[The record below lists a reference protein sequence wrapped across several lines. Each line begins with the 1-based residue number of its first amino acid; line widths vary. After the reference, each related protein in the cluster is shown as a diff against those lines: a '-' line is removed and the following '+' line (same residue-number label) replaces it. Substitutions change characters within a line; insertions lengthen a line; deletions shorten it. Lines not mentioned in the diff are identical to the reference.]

1 MNKQVK
7 KSHKKKELQVNSLQ
21 KNLEY
26 RDFLTRLGIDP
37 SDFDEPFE
45 IEIDDYSR

>member
-1 MNKQVK
+1 MNRQTQ
-7 KSHKKKELQVNSLQ
+7 KSYQKDNKTGNLLQ

-26 RDFLTRLGIDP
+26 RDFLSRLGIDP

>member
-1 MNKQVK
+1 MNKQAR
-7 KSHKKKELQVNSLQ
+7 KSHKKKDIQTSSLQ

-26 RDFLTRLGIDP
+26 REFLNRLGIDP